1 MDGLEQDIQ
10 YRDMKIFYN
19 INLISYQNVI
29 KEKDYYSFSRIE
41 IASNLLCGDIILL
54 DKEKAFSLS
63 EVEILKFFIDMY
75 DAIRN
80 IKLGICDEI
89 PIFSTYDNYMF
100 NMRKRENSIELLYYN
115 NKKKKLLYDFDL
127 FYKQVYIS
135 RKKLIDDVKILFPD
149 YQKIKNINLLF
160 NNLSD

>member
-63 EVEILKFFIDMY
+63 N
-75 DAIRN
+75 N
-80 IKLGICDEI
+80 IIS
-89 PIFSTYDNYMF
+89 PHN
-100 NMRKRENSIELLYYN
+100 
-115 NKKKKLLYDFDL
+115 KLLA
-127 FYKQVYIS
+127 IS
-135 RKKLIDDVKILFPD
+135 ILE
-149 YQKIKNINLLF
+149 KE
-160 NNLSD
+160 

>member
-1 MDGLEQDIQ
+1 
-10 YRDMKIFYN
+10 
-19 INLISYQNVI
+19 
-29 KEKDYYSFSRIE
+29 
-41 IASNLLCGDIILL
+41 
-54 DKEKAFSLS
+54 
-63 EVEILKFFIDMY
+63 MY

-100 NMRKRENSIELLYYN
+100 NMRKRENSIELLY
-115 NKKKKLLYDFDL
+115 DFDL
-127 FYKQVYIS
+127 FYKQVYTS

-149 YQKIKNINLLF
+149 YQKIKNVNLLF

>member
-1 MDGLEQDIQ
+1 
-10 YRDMKIFYN
+10 
-19 INLISYQNVI
+19 
-29 KEKDYYSFSRIE
+29 
-41 IASNLLCGDIILL
+41 
-54 DKEKAFSLS
+54 
-63 EVEILKFFIDMY
+63 
-75 DAIRN
+75 
-80 IKLGICDEI
+80 
-89 PIFSTYDNYMF
+89 IFSTYDNYMF

>member
-19 INLISYQNVI
+19 INLILYQNVI

-54 DKEKAFSLS
+54 DKEKAFFLS

-115 NKKKKLLYDFDL
+115 NKKKNYFM
-127 FYKQVYIS
+127 I
-135 RKKLIDDVKILFPD
+135 LIYFTNKFA
-149 YQKIKNINLLF
+149 YQEKNL
-160 NNLSD
+160 

>member
-1 MDGLEQDIQ
+1 MDGLAQDIQ
-10 YRDMKIFYN
+10 HRDMKIFYN
-19 INLISYQNVI
+19 INLILYQNVI
-29 KEKDYYSFSRIE
+29 KEKDYYSFSKIE

-54 DKEKAFSLS
+54 DKEKAFFLS

-89 PIFSTYDNYMF
+89 TIFSTYDNYMF

-127 FYKQVYIS
+127 FYKQVYTS

-149 YQKIKNINLLF
+149 YQKIKNVNLLF